1 MNNATLSKAIP
12 ALLLLIAA
20 TFLALLYAFF
30 AMKQA
35 ASELRQVG
43 DNRYRSYLLA
53 DELRQSSDDLT
64 RLGRTYVVSTDPEYE
79 RQYLQI
85 LDIRNGKA
93 PRPQSY
99 HRIYW
104 DFVAAGITQPRPNG
118 ETIALADLM
127 RKAGF
132 TEEEFAKLQQAQANS
147 DGLVQLEV
155 KAMNAVKG
163 KFPDAQG
170 NYNVDGPPDLE
181 LARNLVHGKDY
192 HNFKAKIMQP
202 VDDFFALVEERTG
215 QEVLLADQALSR
227 GQNLFVAVLL
237 ALIAE
242 IIALIYLGRSQ
253 TLQQLGAK
261 PAVLDRVLNELAS
274 GNLAVE
280 IPAARPDS
288 ALGNVQRMT
297 DKLKTLIG
305 DALNSSARL
314 HSAVAEVAKVVDN
327 TAARAAQQNQMTDLV
342 ATAVHEMGL
351 TVQEIAHNA
360 SSAAQASQS
369 ARQEAHQADHI
380 VSDSVQH
387 IQKMA
392 DDIGAA
398 AKAVGELAGQ
408 VASIDQV
415 LSVIRGISE
424 QTNLLALNAAIEAAR
439 AGEMGRGFAV
449 VADEVRTL
457 AGRTQGSTDEIQQM
471 IQRLKQ
477 GAETAVTSMHAGQ
490 SATNTGVEESQHT
503 QQSLQTIAQQ
513 IEHIS
518 DMNTQVATA
527 TEQQSSVTEEINRN
541 VQGIAD
547 IAHATTEEAKHCQED
562 CKTLRK
568 LSDDLSSQMGS
579 FRL

>member
-1 MNNATLSKAIP
+1 MNSTTLSKAIP

-43 DNRYRSYLLA
+43 DNRYTSYLLA

-64 RLGRTYVVSTDPEYE
+64 RLGRTYVVSTDAEYE

-104 DFVAAGITQPRPNG
+104 DFVAAGIAQPRPNG

-127 RKAGF
+127 RQAGF
-132 TEEEFAKLQQAQANS
+132 TEAEFAKLQQAQANS

-181 LARNLVHGKDY
+181 LARNLLHGKDY

-215 QEVLLADQALSR
+215 QQVLLADQALSR
-227 GQNLFVAVLL
+227 GQNLFIAVLL
-237 ALIAE
+237 ALISE
-242 IIALIYLGRSQ
+242 ILVLIYLGRSQ

-369 ARQEAHQADHI
+369 ARQEAHQADHV

-398 AKAVGELAGQ
+398 AKAVGELASQ

-424 QTNLLALNAAIEAAR
+424 QT
-439 AGEMGRGFAV
+439 
-449 VADEVRTL
+449 
-457 AGRTQGSTDEIQQM
+457 
-471 IQRLKQ
+471 
-477 GAETAVTSMHAGQ
+477 
-490 SATNTGVEESQHT
+490 
-503 QQSLQTIAQQ
+503 
-513 IEHIS
+513 
-518 DMNTQVATA
+518 
-527 TEQQSSVTEEINRN
+527 
-541 VQGIAD
+541 
-547 IAHATTEEAKHCQED
+547 
-562 CKTLRK
+562 
-568 LSDDLSSQMGS
+568 
-579 FRL
+579 